1 MSHEANIQ
9 SQIAETVLLLQKKLG
24 LRDKT
29 LSESV
34 KRAKRRLPR
43 RVYKQALVLANAEK
57 LAEHPR
63 LRLILDTPALEKASE
78 EVQEHLNAINLADRR
93 WGWFLSYLGSVAL
106 GFLVLSVAVLVVLNW
121 RGFI

>member
-9 SQIAETVLLLQKKLG
+9 SQIAETVLLLRKKLG